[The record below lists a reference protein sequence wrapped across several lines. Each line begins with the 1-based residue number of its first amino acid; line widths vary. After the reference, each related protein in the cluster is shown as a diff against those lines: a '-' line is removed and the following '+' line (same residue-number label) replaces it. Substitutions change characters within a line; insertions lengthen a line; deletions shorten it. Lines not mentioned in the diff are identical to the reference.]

1 MKRNFLFFVAFLCVS
16 AIQAVTVDWTKTI
29 NASGTVTLSTTA
41 STGSIIFTF
50 TAPQDLTAF
59 RGTPLLAFGEPGKI
73 EGGIQLDG
81 KSPTMGR
88 NAYRTGS
95 ATSWSSNAS
104 FGDFNL
110 GGTNTLAIIFQQSS
124 TSTYTSIDF
133 YINGT
138 LLVGDNNGIRWS
150 SGYQDAVLNT
160 VTIGNGLSGTLE
172 YTSTSL
178 TQKQLEDHIAGV
190 PEPTALALLALG
202 MAGLALKRKIA

>member
-1 MKRNFLFFVAFLCVS
+1 MH
-16 AIQAVTVDWTKTI
+16 
-29 NASGTVTLSTTA
+29 
-41 STGSIIFTF
+41 
-50 TAPQDLTAF
+50 
-59 RGTPLLAFGEPGKI
+59 
-73 EGGIQLDG
+73 
-81 KSPTMGR
+81 
-88 NAYRTGS
+88 
-95 ATSWSSNAS
+95 
-104 FGDFNL
+104 
-110 GGTNTLAIIFQQSS
+110 IFQQSS

-138 LLVGDNNGIRWS
+138 LLVGDNNGVRWS

-202 MAGLALKRKIA
+202 VAGLALKRKIA